1 MLNKMNTT
9 IKHTAIVLL
18 LALGFTA
25 TAQESTKPEDFDLPE
40 NTVKAVI
47 RYANFSIPQQQFSV
61 RPSYSVYTFKNDK
74 IVSLRYEDS
83 TSMVK
88 TTVNYQYENDNLKSK
103 ETLQSSN
110 AGTEHKINTYRT
122 EKQDYKTTFYR
133 TYPTEGTDKTIL
145 FYNEAGELRGKSF
158 YNVHGKRTK
167 QIEYNGREGYRL
179 KKYYDEK
186 LMSDITYVND
196 SNGKLT
202 KSETLVLPGEDEEVK
217 VLTLYYYNP
226 NGDLK
231 QVVDFITE
239 AKNSGKKISRQKHY
253 SYLYDGDVWVAQIEY
268 SLANNKKN
276 NLIATIRTL
285 ETPDKIYNA
294 PSDEQLKIFFQE
306 TYQKYLKLS
315 R

>member
-1 MLNKMNTT
+1 MNTT
-9 IKHTAIVLL
+9 VKYTAIILF
-18 LALGFTA
+18 LAFGFTA
-25 TAQESTKPEDFDLPE
+25 KAQESTKPEDFDLPK
-40 NTVKAVI
+40 NTVKAVV
-47 RYANFSIPQQQFSV
+47 RYADFSIPQKQFSV
-61 RPSYSVYTFKNDK
+61 RPGYSVYTFKNDK
-74 IVSLRYEDS
+74 IVSLQYEDS

-103 ETLQSSN
+103 ETLQSSS
-110 AGTEHKINTYRT
+110 AGAERKINTYRT
-122 EKQDYKTTFYR
+122 EKQGYKTTFYR
-133 TYPTEGTDKTIL
+133 TYPTEETDKTIL

-158 YNVHGKRTK
+158 YNVHGKRTE
-167 QIEYNGREGYRL
+167 QIEYNGKEGYRL

-202 KSETLVLPGEDEEVK
+202 KGETLVLPGEDEEVK
-217 VLTLYYYNP
+217 VLKLYYYNP

-239 AKNSGKKISRQKHY
+239 AKNSGKKISRQKQY
-253 SYLYDGDVWVAQIEY
+253 SYWYDGDVWVAQIEY

-276 NLIATIRTL
+276 NLIATIRTI

-294 PSDEQLKIFFQE
+294 PSDGQLKVFFQE

>member
-1 MLNKMNTT
+1 MNTT
-9 IKHTAIVLL
+9 VTYTAIILL
-18 LALGFTA
+18 LIFGFVA
-25 TAQESTKPEDFDLPE
+25 KAQESITPENFDLPK
-40 NTVKAVI
+40 NTVKAVV
-47 RYANFSIPQQQFSV
+47 RYTDFSIPQQQFSV
-61 RPSYSVYTFKNDK
+61 RPSYTVYTFKNDK
-74 IVSLRYEDS
+74 IVCLQYED
-83 TSMVK
+83 TASMVK
-88 TTVNYQYENDNLKSK
+88 TTVNYQYENDYLKSK
-103 ETLQSSN
+103 ETLQNSN
-110 AGTEHKINTYRT
+110 AGTERKINTYRT

-133 TYPTEGTDKTIL
+133 TYPTEETDKTIL

-158 YNVHGKRTK
+158 YNVHGKRTE
-167 QIEYNGREGYRL
+167 QIEYNGKEGYRL
-179 KKYYDEK
+179 KKYFDEK
-186 LMSDITYVND
+186 LMTDITYVND

-202 KSETLVLPGEDEEVK
+202 KSETIVLPGEDEEVK

-253 SYLYDGDVWVAQIEY
+253 TYLYDGDVWVAQIEY
-268 SLANNKKN
+268 SLANNKKK

-285 ETPDKIYNA
+285 ETPEKIYNA
-294 PSDEQLKIFFQE
+294 PSDEQLKVFFQE